1 MQICSACQTQSP
13 DSALTCPTCNA
24 SLSVT
29 SDQAVALK
37 KYLNNSRIQ
46 TLRVAT
52 SADCCP
58 ACRKVEGNYK
68 KENAP
73 VLPVVG
79 CSHENGCRC
88 FYEPILTEIYP

>member
-1 MQICSACQTQSP
+1 VQICSVCQTQSS
-13 DSALTCPTCNA
+13 DSTLACPTCKA
-24 SLSVT
+24 LLSE
-29 SDQAVALK
+29 SSEQAVALK
-37 KYLNNSRIQ
+37 KYQKNSRIQ
-46 TLRVAT
+46 PLRVAV

-58 ACRKVEGNYK
+58 ACRKVEGNYQ
-68 KENAP
+68 KEMAP